1 MARTLLHLVIS
12 IWQSDLIVN
21 GRFILRGDELQHVSL
36 NLVYLLYFVQ
46 LSPCVDIILLTSFS
60 VRVFSLSMIP
70 LFWCRFHLKVF
81 NLFRY
86 IYFFFLSLSWSMI
99 SISHQIL
106 PVCFLGGDKIPWY
119 GDQAVW
125 AWMTPLLYIID
136 TKQVWMTRFDRV
148 ARKAKPLSVYEI
160 GLNLPW
166 RRWQYAIY
174 TWHAEIITNIHPFS
188 VNCSVHFPCM
198 IYLPVALN
206 PWHRGNDFN
215 NSN

>member
-1 MARTLLHLVIS
+1 MCRYH
-12 IWQSDLIVN
+12 
-21 GRFILRGDELQHVSL
+21 SL
-36 NLVYLLYFVQ
+36 NIVFSACLFSFDDSFVLVSFSFESVQFVPIYLL
-46 LSPCVDIILLTSFS
+46 
-60 VRVFSLSMIP
+60 
-70 LFWCRFHLKVF
+70 
-81 NLFRY
+81 
-86 IYFFFLSLSWSMI
+86 FFLSLSWSMI

-174 TWHAEIITNIHPFS
+174 TWHAEMITNIHPFS